1 MKSAILGAILVG
13 LSFTAQAVEVELCMA
28 MYDAATST
36 QKAYQ
41 EGIPKQEVVQVVYD
55 TTEGTKSRGIMLNMV
70 DYIYNGGT
78 AIKFFDVCLKA
89 Y

>member
-13 LSFTAQAVEVELCMA
+13 LSFTAQAVEVELCTA
-28 MYDAATST
+28 MYDAAAAT
-36 QKAYQ
+36 QKAYRA
-41 EGIPKQEVVQVVYD
+41 GVPKYEIVEVLYN
-55 TTEGTKSRGIMLNMV
+55 TTDSPKSRNIMLNMV

-78 AIKFFDVCLKA
+78 AVKFFDVCLKA